1 MRSFNSTYVLS
12 VQMIS
17 NLVTRTGRTEESP
30 NLYDINFDINFKKQK
45 TAFWR
50 SVSFGKGPVTSNLV
64 LTYFSW
70 IFLRKWYF
78 PLF

>member
-1 MRSFNSTYVLS
+1 MRSFNSAYVAS

-30 NLYDINFDINFKKQK
+30 NLYDINFDINFKKTK
-45 TAFWR
+45 NIAFWR

-64 LTYFSW
+64 LTYFSC
-70 IFLRKWYF
+70 IFLRK
-78 PLF
+78 